1 MINIEIWIAIAGLF
15 LTFLGLFWRVA
26 SIYGDLK
33 YQIRQ
38 NREDI
43 NRLGN
48 ALRKD
53 LSNQTWTIY
62 ALIEHIQEHLERES
76 NYYPPSLRKEEDP

>member
-1 MINIEIWIAIAGLF
+1 MINLEVWIAIAGLF
-15 LTFLGLFWRVA
+15 ITLIGFLWKTA

-53 LSNQTWTIY
+53 LSNQTWIIF
-62 ALIEHIQEHLERES
+62 ALIDHIQEHLQRNS
-76 NYYPPSLRKEEDP
+76 NYYPPSLRRDEEQ